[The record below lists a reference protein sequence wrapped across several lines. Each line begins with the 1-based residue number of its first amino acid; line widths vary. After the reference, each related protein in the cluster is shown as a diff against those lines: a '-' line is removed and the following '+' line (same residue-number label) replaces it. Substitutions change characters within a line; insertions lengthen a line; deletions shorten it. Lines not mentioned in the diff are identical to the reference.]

1 MVVMLHKGIM
11 AFSLGLNLAQAHG
24 MTVKYF
30 ITASLIFSLASP
42 TGMAVGIVISDLKD
56 SLSKDVA
63 TAILQVIIV
72 NFLKYEINL
81 KWGLPTLAYLERYF
95 IIEFSI
101 VLFSTGDRGWNF
113 SVHHMPRS
121 STPRICKWQNEATES
136 YQRHFWLP
144 SYRRDH
150 LLH

>member
-56 SLSKDVA
+56 SLSKDVTGAKSQTHASAIMGSTNSKRKAKAQQLTHPTEKSTSSAAVA
-63 TAILQVIIV
+63 TMSQSQPLGM
-72 NFLKYEINL
+72 NRK
-81 KWGLPTLAYLERYF
+81 R
-95 IIEFSI
+95 
-101 VLFSTGDRGWNF
+101 LF
-113 SVHHMPRS
+113 
-121 STPRICKWQNEATES
+121 
-136 YQRHFWLP
+136 
-144 SYRRDH
+144 
-150 LLH
+150 